1 MYIAYMDDAGDLG
14 AVACPPQHNDQPVFA
29 LTLLFVNQTRLSA
42 LVPEFLQVKRNF
54 YPGLIPPASHFLAA
68 VLKEVKGV
76 DIRRDIAMGSRNQAR
91 HATRFLAE
99 IIDLC
104 IRSDIKL
111 VSKLFVKGVGQQID
125 HTAVYTTACQ
135 SLFKSFDHYLSTVDD
150 VGFCIA
156 DSRNKGLNVPV
167 AHSIFTQMFSTK
179 RAYYPRILELPTF
192 GHSDN
197 HVGVQICDLLTSAL
211 IVPTAVHTYCT
222 GHIANVHVQA
232 GYSKIRARF
241 TIKLQQLLYRYQDAQ
256 QIWRGGLTVNDA
268 IQQRPSSEMFRNVP
282 VS

>member
-14 AVACPPQHNDQPVFA
+14 AVANPPQHNDQPVFA
-29 LTLLFVNQTRLSA
+29 LTLLFVNQTRLAA

-54 YPGLIPPASHFLAA
+54 FPGLIPPATHFLAA
-68 VLKEVKGV
+68 VLKEVKGA
-76 DIRRDIAMGSRNQAR
+76 DIRRDIATGSRNQAR
-91 HATRFLAE
+91 QATRFLSA
-99 IIDLC
+99 IVDLC

-111 VSKLFVKGVGQQID
+111 VSKIFVKGIGQQMD

-135 SLFKSFDHYLSTVDD
+135 SLFKSFDHYLTTEDD

-156 DSRNKGLNVPV
+156 DSRAKGLNVPV

-179 RAYYPRILELPTF
+179 RAHYPRILELPTF

-197 HVGVQICDLLTSAL
+197 HVGVQLCDLLTSGL
-211 IVPTAVHTYCT
+211 VVPTAVHTYCT
-222 GHIANVHVQA
+222 GHIANIHVQP

-241 TIKLQQLLYRYQDAQ
+241 TDRLQQLLYRYQDAQ
-256 QIWRGGLTVNDA
+256 QTWRGGLTVNDA
-268 IQQRPSSEMFRNVP
+268 ILHRPSSEMFRNVP
-282 VS
+282 KV

>member
-14 AVACPPQHNDQPVFA
+14 AVANPPQHNDQPVFA
-29 LTLLFVNQTRLSA
+29 LTLLLVNQTRLSA
-42 LVPEFLQVKRNF
+42 LVPEFLQIKRNF

-68 VLKEVKGV
+68 VLKEVKGA
-76 DIRRDIAMGSRNQAR
+76 DLRRDIATGSRNQVR
-91 HATRFLAE
+91 HATRFLSEAV
-99 IIDLC
+99 DLSL
-104 IRSDIKL
+104 RADIKL
-111 VSKLFVKGVGQQID
+111 VSKVFVKGIGQQMN

-179 RAYYPRILELPTF
+179 RAHYPRILELPTF

-197 HVGVQICDLLTSAL
+197 HVGVQLCDLLTSAL

-232 GYSKIRARF
+232 GYSRIRARF
-241 TIKLQQLLYRYQDAQ
+241 TTRLRQLLYRYQDAQ
-256 QIWRGGLTVNDA
+256 QLWRGGLTVSDA
-268 IQQRPSSEMFRNVP
+268 ILHRPSSEMFKNVP
-282 VS
+282 TV